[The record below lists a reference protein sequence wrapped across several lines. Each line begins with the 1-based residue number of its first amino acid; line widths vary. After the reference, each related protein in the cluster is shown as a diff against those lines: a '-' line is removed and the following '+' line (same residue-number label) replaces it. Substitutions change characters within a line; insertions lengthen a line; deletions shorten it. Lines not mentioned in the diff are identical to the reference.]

1 MADAY
6 IIPVSVVLALSSGY
20 RTLTELQ
27 LNNYYPVWSVG
38 KMLLRYAVAAL
49 AAAICAVCAVYSERA
64 LMIAFAVVSAAVFVT
79 VNFFNVRMRTK
90 YRFTRRASR
99 LAAVYTAV
107 VCALIVFAGMIFAS
121 DAAGVA
127 ACALCVGLSPTIAK
141 ITAQALLPLEKANN
155 RRYTDKAKRYLAGLN
170 VVCIGITGSYGKTSC
185 KNILAE
191 MLSVRYKVIKTEANY
206 NTPLGIAK
214 TLEKYSGEQ
223 IFIAEMG
230 AKRRGDIS
238 ELADIVRPKYA
249 IITGVAPQHLES
261 FGNME
266 NVARTKFELAEA
278 IPEDGFTVFNCDNPY
293 TRRMKE
299 ISPSPAVGAGYR
311 EGEYRAENVRL
322 NSQGCRFDL
331 VTDSDRVRIET
342 ALLGRHNVLNIVL
355 CAALAHKMG
364 ISLAEIAYAVRGL
377 RPVPHRLEATT
388 AGGITIIDDSYNA
401 NIEGVGCALEV
412 LAAFKGRKVLYT
424 QGIVELGHKQR
435 EINRKLGKLAA
446 AVADVVMLSGVNAR
460 AIADGLRE
468 GGFGG
473 EIHRYS
479 GLSEAREAFKTLLRN
494 GDVLLI
500 QNDIP

>member
-1 MADAY
+1 M
-6 IIPVSVVLALSSGY
+6 
-20 RTLTELQ
+20 
-27 LNNYYPVWSVG
+27 
-38 KMLLRYAVAAL
+38 
-49 AAAICAVCAVYSERA
+49 
-64 LMIAFAVVSAAVFVT
+64 
-79 VNFFNVRMRTK
+79 
-90 YRFTRRASR
+90 
-99 LAAVYTAV
+99 
-107 VCALIVFAGMIFAS
+107 
-121 DAAGVA
+121 
-127 ACALCVGLSPTIAK
+127 
-141 ITAQALLPLEKANN
+141 
-155 RRYTDKAKRYLAGLN
+155 
-170 VVCIGITGSYGKTSC
+170 
-185 KNILAE
+185 
-191 MLSVRYKVIKTEANY
+191 
-206 NTPLGIAK
+206 
-214 TLEKYSGEQ
+214 
-223 IFIAEMG
+223 
-230 AKRRGDIS
+230 
-238 ELADIVRPKYA
+238 
-249 IITGVAPQHLES
+249 
-261 FGNME
+261 
-266 NVARTKFELAEA
+266 
-278 IPEDGFTVFNCDNPY
+278 
-293 TRRMKE
+293 
-299 ISPSPAVGAGYR
+299 
-311 EGEYRAENVRL
+311 
-322 NSQGCRFDL
+322 
-331 VTDSDRVRIET
+331 TDSDRVRIET